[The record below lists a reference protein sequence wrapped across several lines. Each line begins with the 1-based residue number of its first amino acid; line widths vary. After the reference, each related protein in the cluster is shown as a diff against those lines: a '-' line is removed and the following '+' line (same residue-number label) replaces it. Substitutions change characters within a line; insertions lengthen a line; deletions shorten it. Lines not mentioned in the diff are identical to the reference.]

1 MNSTN
6 IFSTRAIDYA
16 KYRPSYPVEAIATI
30 LEGLKPASQL
40 VAADI
45 GAGTG
50 IGSRMLGN
58 CGVKVIAIEPNPEMI
73 QAAEPHTQ
81 VEFHLRWCY
90 ADQKVTAQATQL
102 PDASVD
108 LVTSFQAF
116 HWFDPLP
123 TLQEFHR
130 ILKPFGRL
138 ALVWSTWDREDAFTR
153 ELCELE
159 LQASNPSSEHVN
171 WDSRVGAPPKNPYF
185 SDFEKYQFDYQQQL
199 DREGLIGLVQSQG
212 FIPLTGAKSQQLVKQ
227 LQELHYKWAN
237 SEGNV
242 CIVYRTDTYLA
253 QISI

>member
-1 MNSTN
+1 MDSTN

-30 LEGLKPASQL
+30 LEGIKSSSQL

-50 IGSRMLGN
+50 IGSRMLAN
-58 CGVKVIAIEPNPEMI
+58 CGVKVIAIEPNSEMI
-73 QAAEPHTQ
+73 QAAEPYPQ
-81 VEFHLRWCY
+81 VEFQE
-90 ADQKVTAQATQL
+90 ATAQVTQL

-123 TLQEFHR
+123 ILQEFHR

-138 ALVWSTWDREDAFTR
+138 ALIWSIWEREDAFTR

-159 LQASNPSSEHVN
+159 MQASNPPSEHVN
-171 WDSRVGAPPKNPYF
+171 WSSRVGAPPKNPYF
-185 SDFEKYQFDYQQQL
+185 SDFQKYQFDYQQQL
-199 DREGLIGLVQSQG
+199 DKEELIGLVQSQG
-212 FIPLTGAKSQQLVKQ
+212 FIPLTGAKNQQLIQQ
-227 LQELHYKWAN
+227 LEKLHSKWAN
-237 SEGNV
+237 SQAKV
-242 CIVYRTDTYLA
+242 CVVYRTDTYLA
-253 QISI
+253 QRSP

>member
-1 MNSTN
+1 MDSTN

-30 LEGLKPASQL
+30 LQGIKSSSQL

-50 IGSRMLGN
+50 IGSRMLAN
-58 CGVKVIAIEPNPEMI
+58 CGVKVIAIEPNSEMI

-81 VEFHLRWCY
+81 VKFEE
-90 ADQKVTAQATQL
+90 ATAQVTQL

-116 HWFDPLP
+116 HWFNPLP
-123 TLQEFHR
+123 TLREFHR

-138 ALVWSTWDREDAFTR
+138 ALIWSMWEREDAFTR
-153 ELCELE
+153 KLCELE
-159 LQASNPSSEHVN
+159 MQTSSPPSEHVK
-171 WDSRVGAPPKNPYF
+171 WDLKVGAPVKNPYF
-185 SDFEKYQFDYQQQL
+185 SDFQTYQFDYQQQL
-199 DREGLIGLVQSQG
+199 DKEGLIGLVQSQG
-212 FIPLTGAKSQQLVKQ
+212 FIPLTETKNQQLIQQ
-227 LQELHYKWAN
+227 LEKLHSKWAN
-237 SEGNV
+237 GEGKV

-253 QISI
+253 QRST